1 MNPKLKRL
9 ALIVGGILLSIV
21 AAWVFM
27 LFSPPIQ
34 PEQMEAWRKDGLVP
48 GVFMLAGSLG
58 FGVFYL
64 FLVGLMLYSKIRQ
77 QAGAG
82 FLKIVR
88 SVAGNAL
95 MLLMGFWFLWRIFI
109 QHPEGVLINPT
120 LFAQFLV
127 DGLRLGFV
135 YALIALGYT
144 MVYGI
149 VRLIN
154 FAHGD
159 VFMVGAFTSFYAIK
173 LMQLHLLPV
182 KLFPGLSPWL
192 GITIGTV
199 LTIVLAMIVCALLA
213 VVIERVA
220 YKPLRDAPRIAALIT
235 AIGVSFFLEYFS
247 SLPSVFSS
255 NYIIYQQPFKVTS
268 WMIAGVR
275 ISNVTLIIIGASL
288 LFLFVLQRIV
298 YGTKIGKAMRAT
310 SWDKPTARLMGINV
324 DSVITTTFA
333 IGAALAG
340 AGGVLYA
347 IAYPQLIVFMGIMPG
362 LKAFV
367 AAVLGGIGN
376 LGGAFVGSLLMGQ
389 AEVLSAGYILTPMK
403 DAIAFTIL
411 IIALLI
417 RPTGLFGERGGEKA

>member
-9 ALIVGGILLSIV
+9 ALIVGGILLGIFV
-21 AAWVFM
+21 AW
-27 LFSPPIQ
+27 LFLLLSPPIT
-34 PEQMEAWRKDGLVP
+34 PEQMSAWDKDGLVP
-48 GVFMLAGSLG
+48 GAFMQAGSLG

-64 FLVGLMLYSKIRQ
+64 YLVGLMTYSKIRQ

-82 FLKIVR
+82 FLKIAR
-88 SVAGNAL
+88 GVAGNAL
-95 MLLMGFWFLWRIFI
+95 MLLMGLWFLWRIFI

-159 VFMVGAFTSFYAIK
+159 VFMVGAFTSFYSIK
-173 LMQLHLLPV
+173 AMQLHLLPV
-182 KLFPGLSPWL
+182 KLLPGLSPWL

-199 LTIVLAMIVCALLA
+199 LVIVLSMVICALLA
-213 VVIERVA
+213 MVIERVA

-247 SLPSVFSS
+247 SLPNVFTS

-268 WMIAGVR
+268 WKIAGVQ

-324 DSVITTTFA
+324 DSIITTTFA

-347 IAYPQLIVFMGIMPG
+347 IAYPQLMVFMGIMPG